1 MTVPPTPTA
10 AVAML
15 EGIAHDLRQMGLPR
29 QSRRI
34 IKGLGVLTKGQV
46 GAPQPVPVAKPK
58 PPAGIWFAPHGHIVP
73 DTAGRKWIR
82 LDEHNVARLDV
93 VTRRTGR

>member
-1 MTVPPTPTA
+1 MTAPPTPAA

-34 IKGLGVLTKGQV
+34 IEGLAVLTGDRTGTQ
-46 GAPQPVPVAKPK
+46 APVPVARPK
-58 PPAGIWFAPHGHIVP
+58 PPAGVWFAPHGHIVP
-73 DTAGRKWIR
+73 DKSGRKWVR
-82 LDEHNVARLDV
+82 LDDQTVARLDV
-93 VTRRTGR
+93 MLRKP